1 MIIERWLLPEFGTI
15 FDINTIMKNT
25 LFTFFLLANLGL
37 QAQYSISG
45 TFFPTKDYKWL
56 IAYRLK
62 PGTQNYLADTQ
73 VKNGVFNLKIPEN
86 ATPGTYRLV
95 YAVPQEEFYF
105 DVIYNGKENIE
116 LAFNATEGV
125 SFITSEENILFNTYF
140 KKINGLEK
148 QFASFYTTQNT
159 EVKEYKSIARQMD
172 NVQKTYEEKTA
183 GMMAHHFIKANN
195 PYIPS
200 NYESVFQYV
209 NNKKNN
215 YFKALE
221 LNNADLQA
229 SGFLTDKF
237 ANYVFTALPLETMT
251 KEETENAQIE
261 NVNTVSANIQNVD
274 SKYKLH
280 LFNTLWAQAAAGNYN
295 YTSDYIY
302 DNYLK
307 ALATEA
313 GNQEIVAQIEVHNRL
328 RLGAIAPNIK
338 WGKSPDEHE
347 LSMLEGAENYVLV
360 FWSSTCSHCLRELP
374 ALHDEL
380 KNNENVKVVAV
391 GLEDDDITWKQ
402 ESARMP
408 HFEHAIALGKWDSE
422 YADLYAIDQTPTYFI
437 LDKDK
442 KIIAKPE
449 NDKEIVEFLENQ

>member
-1 MIIERWLLPEFGTI
+1 
-15 FDINTIMKNT
+15 MKNA
-25 LFTFFLLANLGL
+25 LFTFFLLAALGL

-45 TFFPTKDYKWL
+45 TFSPAKDYKWL
-56 IAYRLK
+56 IAYKLK
-62 PGTQNYLADTQ
+62 PGTQNYVADTE

-95 YAVPQEEFYF
+95 YAVPQDEFYF
-105 DVIYNGKENIE
+105 DVIYNGKEDISF
-116 LAFNATEGV
+116 AFDTKNGV
-125 SFITSEENILFNTYF
+125 SYLTSKENILFNTYF
-140 KKINGLEK
+140 KKINNLEK
-148 QFASFYTTQNT
+148 QFASFYTNQST

-172 NVQKTYEEKTA
+172 NIQKTYEEKTA
-183 GMMAHHFIKANN
+183 GMMVHHFIKANH

-209 NNKKNN
+209 NNKKEN
-215 YFKALE
+215 YFNALE
-221 LNNADLQA
+221 IDNPILQA
-229 SGFLTDKF
+229 SGFLTNKLVNF
-237 ANYVFTALPLETMT
+237 VFTALPLETLT
-251 KEETENAQIE
+251 YKERQEAI
-261 NVNTVSANIQNVD
+261 VANIDIVNEKISVID
-274 SKYKLH
+274 TKYKVH
-280 LFNTLWAQAAAGNYN
+280 LFNTLWAQAAASDYN

-307 ALATEA
+307 ALATEV

-338 WGKSPDEHE
+338 WEKSSDDYE

-408 HFEHAIALGKWDSE
+408 HFEHTIALGKWDSE